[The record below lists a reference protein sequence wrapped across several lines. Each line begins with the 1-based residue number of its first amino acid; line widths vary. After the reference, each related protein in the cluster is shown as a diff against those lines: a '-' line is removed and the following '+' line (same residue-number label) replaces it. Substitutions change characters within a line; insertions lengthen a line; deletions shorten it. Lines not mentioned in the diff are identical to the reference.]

1 MLVNM
6 DHLHVHAHK
15 HKLGRLRSCQKL
27 KEEDNKRFSIAS
39 GLLQHFVDLPAP
51 AHVVLSPAKSTFS
64 RNGGNGKY
72 PTRPALP
79 AIATMKFWDK
89 IFAPAM
95 RALAGK
101 QRRGPVLPP
110 GYDIRSKRN
119 WAEVEQCLENAR
131 RRYDGDLRTR
141 RGRFKKHCR
150 WIAEHGVVGV
160 QALRFIKEVEYV
172 SVVMGV
178 VEVLVEAASRA
189 ASVRE
194 SARLN
199 LDPRELEHEF
209 AQIEILLSVHPND
222 RNIQQAAI
230 HLVVAIFEAI
240 EEGINF
246 FMKHK
251 RRRAFEALALGD
263 KYQRRL
269 LDKLAG
275 IKKSCD
281 RLKETGL
288 LSHIFVTIQS
298 LRRLLDGKRLI
309 GYDEFPLTEADIT
322 DDVTERDTRE
332 MQQQHHCTQR
342 MQDHEARLS
351 HLEVFSQ
358 SVEVGVGSLGHKLE
372 FGVARA
378 LRCISS
384 SVCHMHGTEGQRPL
398 RLEQEVEGQDHIIQ
412 VLSEMKMLE
421 DDSGDESEESD

>member
-6 DHLHVHAHK
+6 GHLHVHIHTISK
-15 HKLGRLRSCQKL
+15 SPSCQKL
-27 KEEDNKRFSIAS
+27 KENDSKRFSIAS
-39 GLLQHFVDLPAP
+39 GLLQHVVDLPAP

-64 RNGGNGKY
+64 RGGNGKY
-72 PTRPALP
+72 PARPALP
-79 AIATMKFWDK
+79 AIATMKFWDR
-89 IFAPAM
+89 IFVPAM
-95 RALAGK
+95 RALARK
-101 QRRGPVLPP
+101 QRPGPVLPP
-110 GYDIRSKRN
+110 GYDIRSKSN

-131 RRYDGDLRTR
+131 RRYDGDLRRR
-141 RGRFKKHCR
+141 RGRFKERCR

-178 VEVLVEAASRA
+178 VEVLVDAASRA

-194 SARLN
+194 RARLALN
-199 LDPRELEHEF
+199 PRELEHEF
-209 AQIEILLSVHPND
+209 AQIEILLSIHPND
-222 RNIQQAAI
+222 KNIQQAAV

-288 LSHIFVTIQS
+288 LSHIFVGIQT
-298 LRRLLDGKRLI
+298 LRTLL
-309 GYDEFPLTEADIT
+309 E
-322 DDVTERDTRE
+322 ERDTRE
-332 MQQQHHCTQR
+332 MHQQHHAQR
-342 MQDHEARLS
+342 MQDQEAQLNRL
-351 HLEVFSQ
+351 EGFAQ
-358 SVEVGVGSLGHKLE
+358 RVEVGVESLGHKLE
-372 FGVARA
+372 SGVMRA
-378 LRCISS
+378 LCSISS
-384 SVCHMHGTEGQRPL
+384 NVCHMHGMEGPHQL
-398 RLEQEVEGQDHIIQ
+398 SLEEKVKGQDHLIR
-412 VLSEMKMLE
+412 VLSNVEMLE
-421 DDSGDESEESD
+421 DESENEGEEVFSD

>member
-6 DHLHVHAHK
+6 DHLHVHAYK
-15 HKLGRLRSCQKL
+15 HKLGRLRSFQNL
-27 KEEDNKRFSIAS
+27 KDNKRFSIAS
-39 GLLQHFVDLPAP
+39 GLRQHFVDLPAP

-141 RGRFKKHCR
+141 RGRFKKRCR

-160 QALRFIKEVEYV
+160 QALRFIKDVEYV

-199 LDPRELEHEF
+199 LDPIELEHEF

-251 RRRAFEALALGD
+251 GRRAFEALTLGD
-263 KYQRRL
+263 KYQQRL

-288 LSHIFVTIQS
+288 LSHIFVTVQS
-298 LRRLLDGKRLI
+298 LNRLLD
-309 GYDEFPLTEADIT
+309 
-322 DDVTERDTRE
+322 ERDTRE
-332 MQQQHHCTQR
+332 MQQQHHCTER

-358 SVEVGVGSLGHKLE
+358 RVEVGVGSLGHKLE

-378 LRCISS
+378 LRSISS
-384 SVCHMHGTEGQRPL
+384 NVCHMHGIEGQHPL
-398 RLEQEVEGQDHIIQ
+398 GLEQEVEGQDHIIQ